1 MRNFPLAPFACK
13 AENCPMQR
21 KELQREYAS
30 DEILND
36 LAGLT
41 VRYWEGKYAD
51 ELLKLFFPVEAN
63 MTLDFNLGD

>member
-1 MRNFPLAPFACK
+1 
-13 AENCPMQR
+13 MQR

-30 DEILND
+30 DEILKD
-36 LAGLT
+36 LVGLT

-63 MTLDFNLGD
+63 MALDFNLKD